1 MAADTTAVVI
11 MEDIWNI
18 TENPTMDM
26 VDIMEKVTM
35 VVVTMVVVTMEWT
48 VEIVDMEV
56 AEVTASDA
64 ITSLELLSLLSSL

>member
-26 VDIMEKVTM
+26 VDIMEK
-35 VVVTMVVVTMEWT
+35 VTMVVVTMEWT